1 MTTTVSEVPLA
12 AGLDD
17 ERLRRRHLG
26 TAPGDGLILAADA
39 LAPAMI
45 SQAFFAES
53 GLRADDVAL
62 PTTLVV
68 PVPLH
73 RSRTE
78 VPDSTPQAWANPL
91 MWLPHRWRDDLRG
104 WCSEVSALRI
114 GWELIAS
121 GLFHRDAGFVDVLYA
136 HGVDVDTEAGWTRV
150 REWIDGTA
158 DELLDS
164 IDVTEMLLR
173 PRDEAWALDQAAADR
188 EAVTLASQAAACRS
202 IRSMATSSLSATTIV
217 EDASVILALL
227 ASRLRSVETEG
238 SVVYHVYR
246 DLAEQIVDEADAE
259 AALVKVIDFC
269 DRVVEGSDDVLI
281 ALLSG
286 DEDAGGQPDED
297 PIDTPEAPPD
307 TVEGVIPDF
316 DDEGFR

>member
-1 MTTTVSEVPLA
+1 MTTVSEVPVA
-12 AGLDD
+12 AGLD
-17 ERLRRRHLG
+17 EQRLRRRHLG

-45 SQAFFAES
+45 SQAFLAES
-53 GLRADDVAL
+53 GLSAEDVAL

-73 RSRTE
+73 HSRAD

-91 MWLPHRWRDDLRG
+91 MWLPHRWRDDLGG

-121 GLFHRDAGFVDVLYA
+121 GLFHRDTGFVDVLYA
-136 HGVDVDTEAGWTRV
+136 YGVDIDTEQGDARV
-150 REWIDGTA
+150 RQWIAGGA

-164 IDVTEMLLR
+164 VDVTEMLVS
-173 PRDEAWALDQAAADR
+173 PTDESWALHKAEADR

-202 IRSMATSSLSATTIV
+202 IRSMAASSLQAKTIV
-217 EDASVILALL
+217 EDTSVILALL

-246 DLAEQIVDEADAE
+246 DLAEQVVDEADAE
-259 AALVKVIDFC
+259 EALVKAIGFC
-269 DRVVEGSDDVLI
+269 DLVVESTDDVLI

-286 DEDAGGQPDED
+286 EEDLDDEPEVQPGDAAESS
-297 PIDTPEAPPD
+297 PD
-307 TVEGVIPDF
+307 TDPGVIPDF
-316 DDEGFR
+316 EDEGDR